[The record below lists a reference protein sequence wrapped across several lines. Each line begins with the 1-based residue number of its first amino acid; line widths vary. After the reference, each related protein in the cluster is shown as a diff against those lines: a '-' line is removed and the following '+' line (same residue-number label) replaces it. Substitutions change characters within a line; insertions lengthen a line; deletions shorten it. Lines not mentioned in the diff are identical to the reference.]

1 MKTAT
6 AVSEK
11 PDRLDLIL
19 NRLELLSERRL
30 AYTIK
35 EAVEVSGCS
44 KEAIRNAVN
53 SRALPAKKIGQR
65 WIITRDALVRWL
77 SCNG

>member
-19 NRLELLSERRL
+19 DRLELLSERRL
-30 AYTIK
+30 AYTIV
-35 EAVEVSGCS
+35 EAVKVSGCS
-44 KEAIRNAVN
+44 KDAISRAIN
-53 SRALPAKKIGQR
+53 SRALPAKRIGQR

-77 SCNG
+77 SA